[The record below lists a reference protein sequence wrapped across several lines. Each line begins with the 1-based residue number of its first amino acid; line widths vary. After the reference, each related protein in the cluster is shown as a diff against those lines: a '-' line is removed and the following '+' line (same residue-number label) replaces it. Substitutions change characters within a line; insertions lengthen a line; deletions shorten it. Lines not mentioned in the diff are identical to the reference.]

1 LEDGVTYYASQTEN
15 GCENTRKLAVTV
27 SLINTLPANDYAEM
41 FVMI

>member
-15 GCENTRKLAVTV
+15 GCESTNNYITI

-41 FVMI
+41 